1 MQLNIYIRI
10 TGDPRPKYIY
20 HYMSFR
26 REKETLE
33 IKFKSV
39 KKSFNDSLSKKAWL
53 VHICQYAYHVLASI
67 IINCYIYLSTHY
79 IYSIIIMS

>member
-10 TGDPRPKYIY
+10 TGDPMYMY
-20 HYMSFR
+20 HYVSFR

-53 VHICQYAYHVLASI
+53 VHIR
-67 IINCYIYLSTHY
+67 
-79 IYSIIIMS
+79 MSG